1 MRTGKKDEAPRMRKR
16 ILRGILGVS
25 YVALLAM
32 LLLTFLRTRT
42 TDRSAADVVGSVVLG
57 VAAMLDLRL
66 YAGVR
71 DREKAEAEE
80 TETWPAAMPQ
90 TAEESAAPVGE
101 RSAIRQEQTEEQG
114 LGGRADFEESVRP
127 YGLTNRELEVARLL
141 YLGCTNRQIAEE
153 LFIAETTVK
162 KHATHIYEKMQVA
175 GKKEFR
181 DKLSSLR

>member
-1 MRTGKKDEAPRMRKR
+1 MSRR

-25 YVALLAM
+25 YMALLAM

-42 TDRSAADVVGSVVLG
+42 ADRAAADVVGSVVLG

-71 DREKAEAEE
+71 DREKEAEADDL
-80 TETWPAAMPQ
+80 PAAAPQ
-90 TAEESAAPVGE
+90 TAGGGAPPAGESTVM
-101 RSAIRQEQTEEQG
+101 RQEKIPEQG
-114 LGGRADFEESVRP
+114 IGNHADFEERVRP
-127 YGLTNRELEVARLL
+127 YGLTNREVEVARLL
-141 YLGCTNRQIAEE
+141 CLGCTNRQIAEE

-181 DKLSSLR
+181 DKVSSPR

>member
-1 MRTGKKDEAPRMRKR
+1 MRKR

-32 LLLTFLRTRT
+32 MLLTFLRTRT
-42 TDRSAADVVGSVVLG
+42 TDRSTADVVGSVVLG

-80 TETWPAAMPQ
+80 
-90 TAEESAAPVGE
+90 ESAASVGE
-101 RSAIRQEQTEEQG
+101 RSATRQEQTEEQG
-114 LGGRADFEESVRP
+114 LGGRADFEASVRP

>member
-1 MRTGKKDEAPRMRKR
+1 MSRR

-25 YVALLAM
+25 YMALLAM

-42 TDRSAADVVGSVVLG
+42 ADKAAADVVGSVVLG

-71 DREKAEAEE
+71 DREKAAADDL
-80 TETWPAAMPQ
+80 PAAAPR
-90 TAEESAAPVGE
+90 TAEEDAPPAGE
-101 RSAIRQEQTEEQG
+101 STVMRQEKTREQG
-114 LGGRADFEESVRP
+114 IGGHADFEECVRP
-127 YGLTNRELEVARLL
+127 YGLTKREVEVARLL
-141 YLGCTNRQIAEE
+141 CLGCTNRQIAEE

-181 DKLSSLR
+181 DKISALR

>member
-1 MRTGKKDEAPRMRKR
+1 MRRR
-16 ILRGILGVS
+16 ILRGVLGVS

-42 TDRSAADVVGSVVLG
+42 ADRAAADVVGSVVLG

-71 DREKAEAEE
+71 DREKAEADGADVS
-80 TETWPAAMPQ
+80 PAAAPR
-90 TAEESAAPVGE
+90 TAEEDAAPIGQSGVE
-101 RSAIRQEQTEEQG
+101 RQEKMGEQG
-114 LGGRADFEESVRP
+114 IGSRADFEESVRP
-127 YGLTNRELEVARLL
+127 YGLTKREVEVARLL
-141 YLGCTNRQIAEE
+141 LLGCTNRQIAEE

-162 KHATHIYEKMQVA
+162 KHATHIYEKMQVT

-181 DKLSSLR
+181 DKISSLR